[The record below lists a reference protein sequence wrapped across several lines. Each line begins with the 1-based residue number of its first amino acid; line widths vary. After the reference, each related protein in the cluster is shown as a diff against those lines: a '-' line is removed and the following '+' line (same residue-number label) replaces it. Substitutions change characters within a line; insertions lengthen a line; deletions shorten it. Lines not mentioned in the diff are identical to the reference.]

1 MIYTGIETNNTIKKE
16 IKKISI
22 DTGISIN
29 DICKKLEIMPQSY
42 QNIFKK
48 KHLSFKDISDILN
61 YFGYELEINFK
72 PKD

>member
-29 DICKKLEIMPQSY
+29 DICKKLDIMPQSY

-61 YFGYELEINFK
+61 YFGYELEISFK